1 MRFCYSENRNK
12 QRVEKNRV
20 RNTVQLTFKSPNFIT
35 HQKMKD
41 FMTNLYLYDY
51 EAKAETGKDDHPE
64 INS

>member
-1 MRFCYSENRNK
+1 
-12 QRVEKNRV
+12 
-20 RNTVQLTFKSPNFIT
+20 
-35 HQKMKD
+35 MKD

>member
-1 MRFCYSENRNK
+1 MKRLQLVQEGQKYSTTN
-12 QRVEKNRV
+12 
-20 RNTVQLTFKSPNFIT
+20 TFKSPNFIT